1 MKIEKPEY
9 KGWSYWKYK
18 GEKEEQNGDFI
29 KAIELYSE
37 AIIESPLNEDAFIS
51 RGFVKCDIQEYESAI
66 DDFTEAIEIN
76 PRNKYG
82 FINRAYANLFLKNF
96 RDVVNDSTKV
106 LEFDCMQKD
115 SLINRGLANLNLN
128 NFDAAIDDA
137 TDAIYID
144 EFDKGYFIRGLANYR
159 KGELNKAILDFSKAI
174 NLSSIYFDRCL
185 FFRAVA
191 NSRKNNYEKA
201 LDDFKKFFDSFKL
214 GNCQWFKA
222 KEGIL
227 KDFLDDIPGDM
238 ISLVRLHIGNYF

>member
-82 FINRAYANLFLKNF
+82 FINRAYANLYLKNF

-106 LEFDCMQKD
+106 LEFDYMEKD

-191 NSRKNNYEKA
+191 NSRKKNYEKA

-222 KEGIL
+222 KEGLL